1 MYIPGAPAAMSV
13 YEWSIVLMWVALGV
27 VFYMAAMK
35 KQKAGVVYHT
45 KRLIVKQAV
54 FMGMK

>member
-1 MYIPGAPAAMSV
+1 MSV
-13 YEWSIVLMWVALGV
+13 YEWCIVLLWAGLGI

-35 KQKAGVVYHT
+35 KQKVGVVYHT

-54 FMGMK
+54 FMGIK